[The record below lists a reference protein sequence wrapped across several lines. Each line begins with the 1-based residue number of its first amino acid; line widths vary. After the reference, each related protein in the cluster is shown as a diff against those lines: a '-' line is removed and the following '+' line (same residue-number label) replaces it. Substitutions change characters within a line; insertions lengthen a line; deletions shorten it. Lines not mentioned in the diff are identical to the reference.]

1 MMTKRF
7 AYIIT
12 LTVSVLVFLTS
23 CQGDRASVIPRE
35 DMSRIY
41 AEMMLTDQWILE
53 TPNARLIA
61 DTSLVYAPILE
72 KYGYDAADYPKSVD
86 HYMDDPERFAKILKG
101 TGAILDARLAEL
113 ELKKEELERL
123 KKIRQEVEKFRPDV
137 KWDEVF
143 KAGMQ
148 LDSIWKATTTRP
160 EKKEKPVKYDSRAKK
175 GMAGSFDG
183 AMKPE
188 SSKKVQLNRQNLKL
202 LDNENK

>member
-1 MMTKRF
+1 
-7 AYIIT
+7 
-12 LTVSVLVFLTS
+12 
-23 CQGDRASVIPRE
+23 
-35 DMSRIY
+35 MSRLY

-72 KYGYDAADYPKSVD
+72 KYGYDAADYRKSVD

-143 KAGMQ
+143 KAGMP
-148 LDSIWKATTTRP
+148 LDSIWKAATTRP
-160 EKKEKPVKYDSRAKK
+160 ETKDTKTVKKEKKDRIVTL
-175 GMAGSFDG
+175 DG
-183 AMKPE
+183 VLNPDV
-188 SSKKVQLNRQNLKL
+188 SKKKQLNRQNLKTL
-202 LDNENK
+202 EHEGK